1 MQAIMNGLMT
11 MTEHADTQYKEWKS
25 DSVRFFFP
33 CSQSCPTLWDPMDC
47 SLPSSFVH
55 RIFQAR
61 IPKLP
66 FPTLG
71 NLPDPGIQTTSPALA
86 GRFFTRA
93 PPRNHLETVKKQTK
107 KKNPKSMNNNSVV

>member
-1 MQAIMNGLMT
+1 MQGIMNGLMT
-11 MTEHADTQYKEWKS
+11 MTEHADTQDKEWKS

-61 IPKLP
+61 ILKLP

-71 NLPDPGIQTTSPALA
+71 NLSDPGIQTASPALA

-93 PPRNHLETVKKQTK
+93 PPGNLLEPVKNT
-107 KKNPKSMNNNSVV
+107 KSMKNNSMV

>member
-1 MQAIMNGLMT
+1 MT
-11 MTEHADTQYKEWKS
+11 ATLERNTFYARNYEWLNAMTEHADTQDKEWKS

-33 CSQSCPTLWDPMDC
+33 CSHSCPTLWDPMDC

-61 IPKLP
+61 ILKLP

-71 NLPDPGIQTTSPALA
+71 NLSDPGIKPVSPMSPAL
-86 GRFFTRA
+86 RA
-93 PPRNHLETVKKQTK
+93 DSLLCTAVIPVGCLEEGE
-107 KKNPKSMNNNSVV
+107 